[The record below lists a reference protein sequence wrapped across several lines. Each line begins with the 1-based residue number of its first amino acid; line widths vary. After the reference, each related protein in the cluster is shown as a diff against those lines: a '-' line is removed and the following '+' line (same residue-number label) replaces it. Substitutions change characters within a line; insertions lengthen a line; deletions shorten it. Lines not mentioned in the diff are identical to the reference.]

1 LINPAPALVSAAIT
15 QNETPK
21 GENPP
26 QAPARA
32 KSRRIPA
39 IGFVDDLSSALP
51 PWSFFF
57 DIFAARRK
65 MAARS
70 IAGPPEW
77 VDRFYF
83 LSAYFTGLCA
93 LLLIGYSIL
102 GDKTITPQTRER
114 RGWDLSRPERI
125 DPRTIGR

>member
-1 LINPAPALVSAAIT
+1 MILFRYFRGKNDSGAPINFRSA
-15 QNETPK
+15 
-21 GENPP
+21 
-26 QAPARA
+26 
-32 KSRRIPA
+32 
-39 IGFVDDLSSALP
+39 
-51 PWSFFF
+51 
-57 DIFAARRK
+57 
-65 MAARS
+65 
-70 IAGPPEW
+70 EW

-114 RGWDLSRPERI
+114 RGWDLSQPDHI